1 MVAEE
6 SIDRMIEY
14 AVINRFN
21 NIVVQVRGRGDA
33 FYNSAFVPKSSLI
46 KNVDFDPLAYLIPK
60 AKQKGLKVHV
70 WLNTYLLW
78 SSSVMPIQKDHL
90 IHTRKDWIDSNTT
103 SPLNIMG
110 ELKKVALK
118 VMALKGFIFHLDIQ
132 TLTSISLKYL
142 KSWSKI
148 MISMVCI
155 LITSVFTTQDTVKT
169 LTL

>member
-60 AKQKGLKVHV
+60 AKQKGLKF
-70 WLNTYLLW
+70 
-78 SSSVMPIQKDHL
+78 MFGL
-90 IHTRKDWIDSNTT
+90 IHICYGP
-103 SPLNIMG
+103 PLKC
-110 ELKKVALK
+110 LFKK
-118 VMALKGFIFHLDIQ
+118 II
-132 TLTSISLKYL
+132 
-142 KSWSKI
+142 
-148 MISMVCI
+148 
-155 LITSVFTTQDTVKT
+155 
-169 LTL
+169 